1 MVSESLDYI
10 SPEEQLRRLAYCVK
24 FLPSPLYKKERL
36 MPTNPIAQRRC
47 IEEYKAREKRKREER
62 RKELKERRKYLDEEK
77 DKEEEKEEEEKAAK
91 KIKLDIMERDLKQK
105 TLKELC
111 AYLDEEEEEEEKKQE
126 KEEKAKKM
134 KLHIK
139 IPRGEVT
146 AKAQKR
152 RQPIPTTRR
161 KKQNQTN
168 FHHIKNT
175 KKLKSP
181 MEADGTNY
189 ISPEEQ
195 LRRLAYCVKFL
206 PSPLYKKE
214 RLMPTNPIAQRR
226 CIEEYKAREKRKR
239 EERRKELKERR
250 KYLDEEEDEEE
261 EKEEEEK
268 AAKKIKLDIMDLRQK
283 TLKELCAYLDEE
295 EEEEE
300 KKEQKAK
307 KMKLHIKIP
316 RGEVTA
322 KAQKRRQPIPTT
334 RRKKQYQTNF
344 SQYINRYLRGK
355 RNIMWTILLGS
366 LCR

>member
-1 MVSESLDYI
+1 MVFKQRQLYGVEISHTLRISTTDHLMLLRLDTYVGSSATWRSLSRSFWFQNALKD
-10 SPEEQLRRLAYCVK
+10 
-24 FLPSPLYKKERL
+24 
-36 MPTNPIAQRRC
+36 
-47 IEEYKAREKRKREER
+47 IEEYVCKYKVCAR
-62 RKELKERRKYLDEEK
+62 
-77 DKEEEKEEEEKAAK
+77 
-91 KIKLDIMERDLKQK
+91 
-105 TLKELC
+105 
-111 AYLDEEEEEEEKKQE
+111 
-126 KEEKAKKM
+126 
-134 KLHIK
+134 
-139 IPRGEVT
+139 
-146 AKAQKR
+146 AKASHQ
-152 RQPIPTTRR
+152 
-161 KKQNQTN
+161 
-168 FHHIKNT
+168 
-175 KKLKSP
+175 
-181 MEADGTNY
+181 DY

-300 KKEQKAK
+300 EKEEKEEKAK

-322 KAQKRRQPIPTT
+322 K
-334 RRKKQYQTNF
+334 
-344 SQYINRYLRGK
+344 G
-355 RNIMWTILLGS
+355 
-366 LCR
+366 

>member
-1 MVSESLDYI
+1 MADKLIPEVVEEKIPCSDAQIFEQPRPQEGDAGNLSKEVDDDETQLPRSE
-10 SPEEQLRRLAYCVK
+10 EEDRGAEVEEEDVVDDLVTDPRWQEDTQSEASSTQGEGGRVPQQTGRSSVVA
-24 FLPSPLYKKERL
+24 
-36 MPTNPIAQRRC
+36 AQRRR
-47 IEEYKAREKRKREER
+47 ATVPRNTNT
-62 RKELKERRKYLDEEK
+62 
-77 DKEEEKEEEEKAAK
+77 
-91 KIKLDIMERDLKQK
+91 RDF
-105 TLKELC
+105 
-111 AYLDEEEEEEEKKQE
+111 AS
-126 KEEKAKKM
+126 
-134 KLHIK
+134 
-139 IPRGEVT
+139 
-146 AKAQKR
+146 
-152 RQPIPTTRR
+152 TT
-161 KKQNQTN
+161 
-168 FHHIKNT
+168 
-175 KKLKSP
+175 
-181 MEADGTNY
+181 DY

-300 KKEQKAK
+300 EKEEKAK

-322 KAQKRRQPIPTT
+322 KGQKRRQPIPTT
-334 RRKKQYQTNF
+334 RRKKENQTNF
-344 SQYINRYLRGK
+344 RQYINR
-355 RNIMWTILLGS
+355 
-366 LCR
+366 

>member
-1 MVSESLDYI
+1 MTPGDDVKAF
-10 SPEEQLRRLAYCVK
+10 LAV
-24 FLPSPLYKKERL
+24 FER
-36 MPTNPIAQRRC
+36 
-47 IEEYKAREKRKREER
+47 
-62 RKELKERRKYLDEEK
+62 
-77 DKEEEKEEEEKAAK
+77 
-91 KIKLDIMERDLKQK
+91 
-105 TLKELC
+105 
-111 AYLDEEEEEEEKKQE
+111 
-126 KEEKAKKM
+126 
-134 KLHIK
+134 
-139 IPRGEVT
+139 V
-146 AKAQKR
+146 
-152 RQPIPTTRR
+152 
-161 KKQNQTN
+161 
-168 FHHIKNT
+168 
-175 KKLKSP
+175 
-181 MEADGTNY
+181 ADHY

-300 KKEQKAK
+300 EKEEKEEKAK

-322 KAQKRRQPIPTT
+322 KGQKRRQPIPTT
-334 RRKKQYQTNF
+334 RRKKENQTNF
-344 SQYINRYLRGK
+344 RQYINRYLRGK
-355 RNIMWTILLGS
+355 RNIMWTILLEP